1 MQICVDLQIAL
12 NGASISPK
20 IYGFTSYGK
29 KCLRQKMFTAM
40 IPDSENGIVRR
51 VGSASDRRNDAISDV
66 DIDDVDVIDVDGDD
80 GDVESDVDEGRL
92 VAQVTAV
99 NVLSQVQKMQDE
111 IQELNKQIE
120 EENMKVKIKDLKKTM
135 KLTPEGDCHLFQ
147 VPVGLEDGPLVGELG
162 RLWLDI

>member
-1 MQICVDLQIAL
+1 
-12 NGASISPK
+12 
-20 IYGFTSYGK
+20 
-29 KCLRQKMFTAM
+29 MFTAM

-135 KLTPEGDCHLFQ
+135 KLTPEGDCHSHFETLQLALF
-147 VPVGLEDGPLVGELG
+147 VLTADAFLTVCVNASFRPLVFT
-162 RLWLDI
+162 